1 MIIGIDP
8 GLTGAVAILEGQSLR
23 VQDIPTAPGP
33 KGRSVLLHRVLFDL
47 LDLPPAAAFV
57 ELVSARPGQGVT
69 SMFRFGETLGA
80 IHMALAA
87 RGHALHQVTPA
98 VWKRHFG
105 ITKDKG
111 SSRALAAQRWPDAAA
126 QFARVKDDGRA
137 EAALIAQY
145 GADALSGRLPKSPRD
160 RTLARLARLAE

>member
-1 MIIGIDP
+1 MMIGIDP
-8 GLTGAVAILEGQSLR
+8 GLTGAVAILDGQSLR
-23 VQDIPTAPGP
+23 VHDIPTAPGP
-33 KGRSVLLHRVLFDL
+33 KGRSVMLHRALFDL
-47 LDLPPAAAFV
+47 LDLPPAVAFV
-57 ELVSARPGQGVT
+57 EFVSARPGQGVT

-105 ITKDKG
+105 ITKEKG
-111 SSRALAAQRWPDAAA
+111 ASRGLASQRWPEIAP

-145 GADALSGRLPKSPRD
+145 GQDRMAGRLPASPRD
-160 RTLARLARLAE
+160 RRLAKLARLAE